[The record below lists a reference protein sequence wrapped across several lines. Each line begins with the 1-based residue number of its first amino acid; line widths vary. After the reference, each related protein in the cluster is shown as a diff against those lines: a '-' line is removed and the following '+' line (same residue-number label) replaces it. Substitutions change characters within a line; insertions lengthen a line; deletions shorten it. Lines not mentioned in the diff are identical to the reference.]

1 MGNLP
6 NAAGEARALLRP
18 LRRHCLALDHEL
30 EHTCSL
36 SIATEVTEVID
47 VVER

>member
-18 LRRHCLALDHEL
+18 LRRHCLVLDHEL
-30 EHTCSL
+30 EHTGNL
-36 SIATEVTEVID
+36 SIATEVID